1 MNISPIVTLC
11 ILLYTASVATVTL
24 LQARN
29 RSWITTTARLAA
41 TLISAFLAI
50 PLTKVF
56 SNPLSEL
63 ALPLLDKILPD
74 KFQDFL
80 TAVPALGEGV
90 QVFCGMLIA
99 VLLYLPAFIII
110 RVTFGIAI
118 MVLERELP
126 IFSREG
132 DKKLAIT
139 LPVAGAHA
147 LLMAIVTL
155 IPLCGLIMMGSHV
168 IGTVEETPSLQNMLI
183 SSDDMSFPIDAIESN
198 ANDLEKSPCVV
209 TVHFT
214 LGKPIFY
221 LLTTDT
227 LDKTA
232 THGETVNLNMERE
245 LCRLIRT
252 AGEAVDAANT
262 FASEKFSE
270 ADKAQLFEAADALFE
285 SKWVGYVT
293 TDALVALSTS
303 WKDGDTFMGFQ
314 RPTMAEVIDPTF
326 VCVLD
331 VLSIE
336 TPKTLSEDIHII
348 LDVLGDLRIKGF
360 LDSDT
365 IYYED
370 LIRALGQDGFLSA
383 LLAKLDQNE
392 RMHLL
397 VDELKTMNV
406 RLVGSMLGIDQ
417 LQTGQYDALL
427 GDVAGS
433 LNDVL
438 QMPDEERNEV
448 IKQTINQNFDTHGFH
463 VPEDVAL
470 EVSDKIITEL
480 GADGEITKEELTEF
494 LSNYASKSDIEIDSG
509 NANQSGN
516 NSTGNGNGTTED
528 TTLPDGLTESL
539 PDNLP
544 DEFPN
549 EFPDELPDELPDGW
563 AESLPEN
570 IPDDIIDDV
579 IDDILGS
586 PAGETQAP

>member
-1 MNISPIVTLC
+1 MNISPFVTLF
-11 ILLYTASVATVTL
+11 ILLYTAAFVSIIM

-29 RSWITTTARLAA
+29 KSWITTAVRLAA
-41 TLISAFLAI
+41 TLVSAFLAI
-50 PLTKVF
+50 PLAKALSGPIADLVM
-56 SNPLSEL
+56 PLFDKL
-63 ALPLLDKILPD
+63 LPEN
-74 KFQDFL
+74 FQDL
-80 TAVPALGEGV
+80 LAAVPALEEGIE
-90 QVFCGMLIA
+90 VFCGMLVA
-99 VLLYLPAFIII
+99 VLLYLPAFLVF

-132 DKKLAIT
+132 DKKLAIS
-139 LPVAGAHA
+139 LPVAGVHA
-147 LLMAIVTL
+147 LLMTIVTL
-155 IPLCGLIMMGSHV
+155 IPLCGLIMMGSHL
-168 IGTVEETPSLQNMLI
+168 IGTVEETPALQSMLTSSEDSSL
-183 SSDDMSFPIDAIESN
+183 PIEAIESN
-198 ANDLEKSPCVV
+198 ANDLEKNPCVV
-209 TVHFT
+209 TVHYT

-227 LDKTA
+227 LDKIA
-232 THGETVNLNMERE
+232 THGEAVNLNMERE
-245 LCRLIRT
+245 LCGLIQT
-252 AGEAVDAANT
+252 AGEALNAANS
-262 FASEKFSE
+262 FSSENFTE
-270 ADKAQLFEAADALFE
+270 ADKAQLFDAADALFE

-303 WKDGDTFMGFQ
+303 WKEGDTFLGMT
-314 RPTMAEVIDPTF
+314 RPIMAEVIDPTF

-336 TPKTLSEDIHII
+336 TPQTLSEDIHII
-348 LDVLGDLRIKGF
+348 LDVLGDLRLKGF

-365 IYYED
+365 IFYED
-370 LIRALGQDGFLSA
+370 LIRALGQDGFLST

-406 RLVGSMLGIDQ
+406 RLVGSMLGIDR
-417 LQTGQYDALL
+417 LQTGEYDALM

-438 QMPDEERNEV
+438 SKPAEERNEI

-470 EVSDKIITEL
+470 EISDRIITEL
-480 GADGEITKEELTEF
+480 GADGEITKDELTEF

-509 NANQSGN
+509 DSNQNGN
-516 NSTGNGNGTTED
+516 NSTEGV
-528 TTLPDGLTESL
+528 TLPESL
-539 PDNLP
+539 PTEIP
-544 DEFPN
+544 DEF
-549 EFPDELPDELPDGW
+549 PDELPDGW
-563 AESLPEN
+563 ADSLPES
-570 IPDDIIDDV
+570 IPDEL

-586 PAGETQAP
+586 LTGEPQAP